1 MITELAQPI
10 LNGILLGG
18 LYALIAI
25 GMSMMFGIVKLVNLA
40 HGDMMILS
48 SYMALVF
55 ATWLG
60 ISPFITLGLTI
71 PLMFVVGYLF
81 QAALLNRVLG
91 KGMEPPLLV
100 AFGMSIILQNFLL
113 MVFTPDARS
122 LITSL
127 STQSIIVTDYLS
139 ISVLYTVNFFTAVLV
154 ITLLYF
160 FFQKTYLGR
169 GIRAASD
176 DEVAARLMGINTH
189 RTYGFAMGIAMMTA
203 AVAGA
208 LVGMTFTF
216 YPHTGPQYLITA
228 FGVVVIGGLGSIK
241 GTFLGGFILALAQL
255 LGAQFLGPGFQL
267 LSGYVVLL
275 IVLAIRPQG
284 IFGSV

>member
-1 MITELAQPI
+1 MFDLAQPV

-48 SYMALVF
+48 SYLALVF
-55 ATWLG
+55 STWLG
-60 ISPFITLGLTI
+60 INPFFVLALTM
-71 PLMFVVGYLF
+71 PVMFVVGYLF
-81 QAALLNRVLG
+81 QGILINRVLG
-91 KGMEPPLLV
+91 KAMEPPLLV

-122 LITSL
+122 IITDLATL
-127 STQSIIVTDYLS
+127 SIVVTEYLS
-139 ISVLYTVNFFTAVLV
+139 ISVLYLVNFFAGLLV
-154 ITLLYF
+154 IVLLYF
-160 FFQKTYLGR
+160 FFQRTYLGR
-169 GIRAASD
+169 AIRAASD
-176 DEVAARLMGINTH
+176 DEVAARLMGINTR
-189 RTYGFAMGIAMMTA
+189 RTYGIAMGIAMMTA
-203 AVAGA
+203 AVAGM

-216 YPHTGPQYLITA
+216 YPHTGPQYLIVA

-241 GTFLGGFILALAQL
+241 GTFVGGFILAIAQL
-255 LGAQFLGPGFQL
+255 LGAYYFGPGIQL

>member
-139 ISVLYTVNFFTAVLV
+139 ISVLYMVNFFTALV
-154 ITLLYF
+154 VIALLYF

>member
-255 LGAQFLGPGFQL
+255 LGAQFLGPGYQL